1 MTMLSM
7 ETSLIRDGR
16 GAMLLSYAGQLNTT
30 TLLKGGTIEHY
41 KAFSRLWNWPL
52 PCILTVLSQREAQSI
67 IVNSPLGNISLS
79 WDRSDGYLETRHFPT
94 QKGFFGR
101 PENHNGTCSLLS
113 WVLPSFSIFNSKLP
127 SNIQC
132 LCT

>member
-79 WDRSDGYLETRHFPT
+79 WDLMVTWKHVTSQLKKDSLAD
-94 QKGFFGR
+94 QKITMA
-101 PENHNGTCSLLS
+101 HA
-113 WVLPSFSIFNSKLP
+113 
-127 SNIQC
+127 
-132 LCT
+132 LC

>member
-30 TLLKGGTIEHY
+30 TLLKGELQALL
-41 KAFSRLWNWPL
+41 KALELASSLY
-52 PCILTVLSQREAQSI
+52 IDSI
-67 IVNSPLGNISLS
+67 ISEESTINYSEFSTGQHLIIMG
-79 WDRSDGYLETRHFPT
+79 SDGCLETRHFPT